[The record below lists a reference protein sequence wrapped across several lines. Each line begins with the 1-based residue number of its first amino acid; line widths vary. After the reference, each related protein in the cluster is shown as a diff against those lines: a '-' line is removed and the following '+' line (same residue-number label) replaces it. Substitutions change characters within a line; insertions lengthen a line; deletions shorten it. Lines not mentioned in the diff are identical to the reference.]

1 MKLLFYGY
9 KFHNCIKAEAPY
21 VQARPFKI
29 SAEED
34 AADTEYIGFTDV
46 FKDNACLVRV
56 ATKRFTENGPTKGL
70 PVVYVYL
77 KKFKYEREHQNY
89 MKQAQV
95 SYTLHQFK
103 ALQENMEQ
111 IDALID
117 NAFTR
122 GSNDS
127 DAELQSP
134 APKKQK
140 TEGVYGNKLY

>member
-1 MKLLFYGY
+1 M
-9 KFHNCIKAEAPY
+9 
-21 VQARPFKI
+21 
-29 SAEED
+29 
-34 AADTEYIGFTDV
+34 
-46 FKDNACLVRV
+46 RV
-56 ATKRFTENGPTKGL
+56 ATKRFTENGPTKRL

-103 ALQENMEQ
+103 AFQENMEQ